1 MNQIARINKLLVEV
15 YNDISR
21 IEEQALK
28 KSRLNDLSTTEMHTI
43 EVIGMYGSKTM
54 SEIASQLDITTG
66 TLTPMVDKLI
76 KKNYLERKRSET
88 DRRLVYVN
96 LTRKGRLAYRIHQK
110 FHTDMIKQVVTG
122 FTAQEEIVLVNGLDK
137 LNSHL
142 KQYL

>member
-122 FTAQEEIVLVNGLDK
+122 FTAQEELVLVNGLDK

>member
-1 MNQIARINKLLVEV
+1 MNQIAKINKLLVEV

-43 EVIGMYGSKTM
+43 EVVGMYGSKTM

>member
-1 MNQIARINKLLVEV
+1 MNQIAKINKLLVEV

-43 EVIGMYGSKTM
+43 EVVGMYGSKTM

-122 FTAQEEIVLVNGLDK
+122 FTAQEELVLVNGLDK

>member
-43 EVIGMYGSKTM
+43 EVVGMYGSKTM

-122 FTAQEEIVLVNGLDK
+122 FTAQEELVLVNGLDK

>member
-1 MNQIARINKLLVEV
+1 MNQIAKINKLLVEV
-15 YNDISR
+15 YNDINR

-43 EVIGMYGSKTM
+43 EVVGMYGSKTM

-66 TLTPMVDKLI
+66 TLTSMVDKLI

-122 FTAQEEIVLVNGLDK
+122 FTAQEELVLVNGLDK

>member
-1 MNQIARINKLLVEV
+1 MNQIAKINKLLVEV